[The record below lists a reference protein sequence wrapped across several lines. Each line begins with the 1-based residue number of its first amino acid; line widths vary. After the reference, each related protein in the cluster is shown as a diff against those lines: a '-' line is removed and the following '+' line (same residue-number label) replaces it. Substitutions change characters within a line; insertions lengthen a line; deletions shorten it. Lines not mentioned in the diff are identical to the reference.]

1 MTAVRLRIAAL
12 ALASASILLV
22 AAAGA
27 ASAEGVKVL
36 RSIPFSSESDAPQKV
51 QDECQLQTKIPSFL
65 SSYSSD
71 VELVDGSLPSRGR
84 TLTLEIGDVHAPGG
98 GAFSGPKTVTVTG
111 TLRENGQKIGNF
123 VATRYS
129 GGGAFGFYKGTCA
142 IAGRCAKALG
152 KDIADWLKNPAKD
165 SRLGD
170 A

>member
-1 MTAVRLRIAAL
+1 MRHLQGHPWVLGIACA
-12 ALASASILLV
+12 AILFSGV
-22 AAAGA
+22 SGV

-36 RSIPFSSESDAPQKV
+36 RSIPFSKESDAPQKV
-51 QDECQLQTKIPSFL
+51 RDECQLQTKIPQFL
-65 SSYSSD
+65 STYSSG
-71 VELVDGSLPSRGR
+71 VTLVDDSLGKSGR
-84 TLTLEIGDVHAPGG
+84 SLALEIGAVHASGG

-111 TLRENGQKIGNF
+111 TLRENGKKIGNF

-152 KDIADWLKNPAKD
+152 KDIADWLKNPAVD